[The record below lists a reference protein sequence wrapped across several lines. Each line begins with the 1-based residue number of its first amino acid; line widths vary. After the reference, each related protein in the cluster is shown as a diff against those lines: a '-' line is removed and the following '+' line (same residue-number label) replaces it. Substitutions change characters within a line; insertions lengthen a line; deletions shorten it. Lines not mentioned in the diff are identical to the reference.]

1 MKLKKNFLIIYY
13 FLLYLSLIIGFYF
26 NEDFAGGF
34 EYDFK
39 IHKGLIKDLFNDSL
53 IFGLLDYDR
62 NSVPHSPIFIIYLI
76 FLQKIFVSEEFF
88 RLINLHIILLI
99 PWLTTVCL
107 KIRYKF
113 NNNDFR
119 LLLPSLF
126 FLSPFF
132 RAGAIWTDDNIFAII
147 FFLISILYFIKYER
161 NKTEFKYIV
170 FCSFFLA
177 LASYFRPIYCLF
189 SIYFTIIFF
198 INLKLSK
205 KFLYYILI
213 NILFAFPAFYYVFI
227 LEINKWAMY
236 YIFRENF
243 ITHFSLSSS
252 IIFFYFFPFIYDYI
266 FKNRFKIINIKNLII
281 SFIFILLLISFFKYD
296 RSYSGGIFLKLSIF
310 LFSNYY
316 LFFVISTLSTLII
329 FIIFFKDKKNVINL
343 DVILIIILYT
353 FEIDGVVYHET
364 YDPLIYV
371 LILLLFKSEI
381 IKQFVNSF
389 DKSKYL
395 VLFTFLSFFY
405 FISALKRFVLI

>member
-39 IHKGLIKDLFNDSL
+39 IHEGLIKDLFNDSL
-53 IFGLLDYDR
+53 IFGLLNYDR
-62 NSVPHSPIFIIYLI
+62 NYIPHSPIFIIYLI
-76 FLQKIFVSEEFF
+76 FIQKIFVSEELF
-88 RLINLHIILLI
+88 RLINLHIFLLI
-99 PWLTTVCL
+99 PLLTGVCL
-107 KIRYKF
+107 KIRYRLD
-113 NNNDFR
+113 NYDFR
-119 LLLPSLF
+119 LLLPSIF

-147 FFLISILYFIKYER
+147 FFLICILYFIKYER
-161 NKTEFKYIV
+161 NKTKFKYII

-177 LASYFRPIYCLF
+177 LTSYFRPIYCLF

-198 INLKLSK
+198 IDLKLSR
-205 KFLYYILI
+205 KFFYYILV

-227 LEINKWAMY
+227 LEINKWAAH

-252 IIFFYFFPFIYDYI
+252 IIFFYFFPFIYDKIYE
-266 FKNRFKIINIKNLII
+266 NRFKILNIKNLII

-296 RSYSGGIFLKLSIF
+296 RSYSGGIIFKSSVF

-316 LFFVISTLSTLII
+316 LFFLISTLSTLII
-329 FIIFFKDKKNVINL
+329 FILFFKDKKNIINL
-343 DVILIIILYT
+343 DIILIIILYT
-353 FEIDGVVYHET
+353 LEIDGVVFHET
-364 YDPLIYV
+364 YDPLIYI
-371 LILLLFKSEI
+371 LILFLFKSEI
-381 IKQFVNSF
+381 TKQFVINF
-389 DKSKYL
+389 NKSKFL
-395 VLFTFLSFFY
+395 VLSTFLSFFY
-405 FISALKRFVLI
+405 FASILKTTI